1 MRAINLA
8 EIKIAERAQCKRQVN
23 RLLKTIVLFIAVMLV
38 VAVVSVKC
46 KMSITSTAIK
56 LKSELADVQGRCV
69 QLKRE
74 IAESKAILNGF
85 KWQEQLADASKRW
98 TDILN
103 SVLARVPFDVW
114 IKRLESSE
122 QNSSITVEG
131 QAASFDA
138 ISRFASELRR
148 DPQFSEVRISSTQVT
163 ESRGAMLV
171 DFGLQVKLKS
181 PPGATT
187 SQPSTQQEAQAQST
201 EVPEV
206 AKTY

>member
-8 EIKIAERAQCKRQVN
+8 EFKIAERAQCKRQVN
-23 RLLKTIVLFIAVMLV
+23 RLLKTIVLFIAATLI
-38 VAVVSVKC
+38 VAVASVKY

-56 LKSELADVQGRCV
+56 LKSELADVQGRCA

-74 IAESKAILNGF
+74 IADSKAILNGF
-85 KWQEQLADASKRW
+85 KWQAQLAEASKRW
-98 TDILN
+98 TDILS
-103 SVLARVPFDVW
+103 SVLVRVPFDVW
-114 IKRLESSE
+114 IKKLESSE

-148 DPQFSEVRISSTQVT
+148 DPKFSEVQISNTQVI

-181 PPGATT
+181 PPGATS
-187 SQPSTQQEAQAQST
+187 SQPSTQQETQTQST